1 MKKAIATLTIGEKY
15 ENLFNNYCKINWEKY
30 SEKFNYDLIVINK
43 NLDDSKRSRERSPAW
58 QKLLIL
64 SQEWS
69 KNYDQIVWVDSDV
82 LINYKL
88 AKDISKIVEIENLGA
103 VDAYSIPSK
112 EIYQLSLKRTYDN
125 WKRNGIQYIHNL
137 KPEEYYQ
144 KRGINGFDID
154 AVVQTG
160 VFVSSCEHH
169 RKIFEHIYYSYE
181 DNNKSAAWNY
191 EMPAMSYELIKAN
204 LVQWI
209 PIEYNYNVYDII
221 SAYYSFIF
229 FKKEFLLKNLYNKLI
244 KKINLNNHVS
254 SLSSLE
260 IKCLNQIYNN
270 GYFIHFAGCQNWMSS
285 IKFK

>member
-1 MKKAIATLTIGEKY
+1 MKKAIVTLTIGKKY
-15 ENLFNNYCKINWEKY
+15 ENLFNNYSKKNLEKY
-30 SEKFNYDLIVINK
+30 CQRFNYDLIVINK

-88 AKDISKIVEIENLGA
+88 AKDISKTVEIGNFGA

-112 EIYQLSLKRTYDN
+112 EIYQLSLKRNYDN
-125 WKRNGIQYIHNL
+125 WERNGIQYIHNL

-144 KRGINGFDID
+144 NRGINGVNID
-154 AVVQTG
+154 AVIQTG
-160 VFVSSCEHH
+160 VFVSSHNHH

-181 DNNKSAAWNY
+181 DINKTPEWNY

-221 SAYYSFIF
+221 SSYYSFIF
-229 FKKEFLLKNLYNKLI
+229 FKKDFSLNYFFKKLI
-244 KKINLNNHVS
+244 SKLKLNNN
-254 SLSSLE
+254 LSSLNSLQV
-260 IKCLNQIYNN
+260 KCLNQIYNN
-270 GYFIHFAGCQNWMSS
+270 GYFIHFAGCQNWITS
-285 IKFK
+285 IK